1 MDTPINYSD
10 LAYNFVVRLSFSFKI
25 VHSKTVERA
34 TSVEVGSFSLIFY
47 LYITLIVSS
56 YDTYFAWNFHIPK
69 FSEAMCPTRSFDILK
84 V

>member
-34 TSVEVGSFSLIFY
+34 TSVEVG
-47 LYITLIVSS
+47 
-56 YDTYFAWNFHIPK
+56 
-69 FSEAMCPTRSFDILK
+69 
-84 V
+84 